1 MSIGQLHSSFDATIF
16 YYWLAEEQ
24 IENIFSGEHM
34 WWFAHGLA
42 HKTCVFYGPTITQAR
57 IFNKGPIKIV
67 TIPTKLI
74 GWSLLREFLWMQQIA
89 KNPILSIVVED
100 GTIPE
105 PGNVAMS
112 LLPVH
117 CLVADT
123 HHRSNPITS
132 SIFYMLEIRPV
143 MISVS
148 HSPHRKII
156 SDCLSVPVEP
166 LAYTPRLS
174 SGNHNKTN
182 AKSNKR
188 VTYYGTIFD
197 PYHPERSHTLKT
209 ILNSAQAENLLLCK
223 PRMEPS
229 GWHESLSKDM
239 ATLTCSING
248 FPSTQSYVPLIYA
261 TCLITDQLSSRS
273 DLGAH
278 LVHEENCLVYKNEQE
293 ALELLR
299 RANTDIQ
306 YIQKIGI
313 AGNRLLHEIAPKRSE
328 RLLNY
333 KNQIDNYSLYMK
345 KQINFYEIEEASK
358 DAITVSYAYEIIQE
372 VHRLSRKLHVSIIG
386 IGALSELSKDYLEI
400 LPRLAI
406 HNECVTNEIET
417 ANAKNFCLIHVGKDN
432 GFREGNDWIVTGG
445 FCIYLRSMVVADN
458 DQEMTKLQTIHP
470 SLLIQPDYE
479 GASFEQQFPL
489 NLCIFNNDQAIK
501 LKTLLNALIPNL
513 FCETQSV
520 KR

>member
-1 MSIGQLHSSFDATIF
+1 
-16 YYWLAEEQ
+16 
-24 IENIFSGEHM
+24 M

-67 TIPTKLI
+67 TIPTRLI

-100 GTIPE
+100 VTIPE

-132 SIFYMLEIRPV
+132 SILYMLKIRPI

-197 PYHPERSHTLKT
+197 PHHPERSHTLKT
-209 ILNSAQAENLLLCK
+209 ILNTAPAENLLLCK

-229 GWHESLSKDM
+229 GWQESLSKDM

-248 FPSTQSYVPLIYA
+248 FPSIQSYVPLVYA

-278 LVHEENCLVYKNEQE
+278 LKHEENCLVYKNEQE
-293 ALELLR
+293 ALELLY

-306 YIQKIGI
+306 YIKKIGI
-313 AGNRLLHEIAPKRSE
+313 AGKRLLHKIAPT
-328 RLLNY
+328 RLEGLLSY
-333 KNQIDNYSLYMK
+333 KNQVDYCAWSTK
-345 KQINFYEIEEASK
+345 KQINNYEAIEANK

-406 HNECVTNEIET
+406 HHECVTNEIET
-417 ANAKNFCLIHVGKDN
+417 ANAKNICLIHVGKDN
-432 GFREGNDWIVTGG
+432 GFREGNDWMVTGG
-445 FCIYLRSMVVADN
+445 FCIYLRPMLVADN
-458 DQEMTKLQTIHP
+458 GQEIKILQSICPSSLIH
-470 SLLIQPDYE
+470 PDYE
-479 GASFEQQFPL
+479 GVSFEQQFPL
-489 NLCIFNNDQAIK
+489 NVCIFNINQATK
-501 LKTLLNALIPNL
+501 LKTLLNALIPN
-513 FCETQSV
+513 
-520 KR
+520 